1 MIHDLNQKHVSGN
14 TTDTDLLKSLGEGN
28 RSPQLS
34 AIPHISLD
42 RYLELQAENRLLRQE
57 ISRLSQHN
65 EVLHN
70 CWVCEKQKYL
80 DALGVIQE
88 LESHLNPGEVA

>member
-1 MIHDLNQKHVSGN
+1 MIHDSAENYVFPN
-14 TTDTDLLKSLGEGN
+14 TTDKE
-28 RSPQLS
+28 
-34 AIPHISLD
+34 IPHISID

-70 CWVCEKQKYL
+70 CWVYEKQKYL
-80 DALGVIQE
+80 DAAGVIRARAIGAKILPETSLE

>member
-1 MIHDLNQKHVSGN
+1 MIHHSAEKHVFPN
-14 TTDTDLLKSLGEGN
+14 TTDTE
-28 RSPQLS
+28 
-34 AIPHISLD
+34 IPHISLD

-80 DALGVIQE
+80 DAAGVIRE
-88 LESHLNPGEVA
+88 LEQHLNPGEVA